1 MKRRMTAL
9 ATSVDDSQYPL
20 VTIERERE
28 FTFVLGLR
36 GMRVACDKVLIV
48 TALKVSLVFH
58 SNN

>member
-1 MKRRMTAL
+1 MTAL